1 MANFQLIV
9 FDWDGTLL
17 DSTGMISASI
27 QAAARDLGIAEP
39 SDERARHVIGLGLID
54 ALRYAMPGLPPE
66 RYEEVAERYRY
77 YYLAQDHE
85 LLLFPGAA
93 ELVKELSV
101 AGFQLGVA
109 TGKSRNGLNRALDVS
124 GLGQYFHITRCA
136 DECHSKPHPQ
146 MLEELIETFN
156 VSPATTLMIGD
167 TTHDLQMA
175 KNARANSLGVT
186 YGAHPRSKLEAEA
199 PLFCADDVSQLAA
212 WLRAHG

>member
-1 MANFQLIV
+1 V

-17 DSTGMISASI
+17 DSTGMIAASI

-66 RYEEVAERYRY
+66 RYDEAAERYRY
-77 YYLAQDHE
+77 HYLARDHE

-93 ELVKELSV
+93 ELVKDLSD
-101 AGFQLGVA
+101 AGFQLAVA
-109 TGKSRNGLNRALDVS
+109 TGKSRKGLNRALDVS
-124 GLGQYFHITRCA
+124 GLGRYFHITRCA

-146 MLEELIETFN
+146 MLEELVEAFN
-156 VSPATTLMIGD
+156 VSPAATLMIGD

-175 KNARANSLGVT
+175 KNARTHGLGVT
-186 YGAHPRSKLEAEA
+186 YGAHPRPMLEAEA
-199 PLFCADDVSQLAA
+199 PLFCAEDVSQLAA
-212 WLRAHG
+212 WLRMHG

>member
-17 DSTGMISASI
+17 DSTGMIAASI
-27 QAAARDLGIAEP
+27 QAAARDLGIVEP

-66 RYEEVAERYRY
+66 RYNEVAERYRY
-77 YYLAQDHE
+77 HYLARDRE

-93 ELVKELSV
+93 ELVKELAD
-101 AGFQLGVA
+101 AGFQLAVA
-109 TGKSRNGLNRALDVS
+109 TGKSRKGLNRALEVS
-124 GLGQYFHITRCA
+124 GLGQYFRITRCA
-136 DECHSKPHPQ
+136 DECYSKPHPQ
-146 MLEELIETFN
+146 MLEELIEAFH
-156 VSPATTLMIGD
+156 VPPVATLMIGD

-175 KNARANSLGVT
+175 KNARTHGLGVT
-186 YGAHPRSKLEAEA
+186 YGAHPRPMLEAEA
-199 PLFCADDVSQLAA
+199 PLFCADDISQLAA